1 MNTATTSVVHV
12 GEITDALLMKYATL
26 VYDRTGIRISPQKKT
41 LLSNRLKRRLKGT
54 GIESFERYFDHL
66 RKLKPDDAEWDFF
79 LQEITTHET
88 YMFRDEAQ
96 WEWFRNVFL
105 AERIAEARRGGPS
118 SLRIWSAASS
128 TGDEAMTI
136 ASCIAATLPNL
147 SAWTVRIVGTDIGI
161 GAIEQAKAAVFGERA
176 MKLVPEDYQR
186 RYFTK
191 AAAGNIWQ
199 AKPILTDMVNF
210 KQHNLM
216 ETLREQ
222 KFDLVFLKN
231 VLIYF
236 DAASKGIV
244 LKHIRD
250 AIAPGGLLV
259 AGAAEGVSELL
270 KDFERVQPWLFRRP
284 MTSKG

>member
-1 MNTATTSVVHV
+1 MNSATTPAVPA
-12 GEITDALLMKYATL
+12 GEISDALLTKYAVL
-26 VYDRTGIRISPQKKT
+26 VYERTGIRISPQKKT

-66 RKLKPDDAEWDFF
+66 RKLKPDDPEWDQF

-88 YMFRDEAQ
+88 YLFRDEAQ
-96 WEWFRNVFL
+96 WEWLRNVHL
-105 AERIAEARRGGPS
+105 PERIAQARAGGPA
-118 SLRIWSAASS
+118 SLRIWSAACS

-147 SAWTVRIVGTDIGI
+147 SGWTVRIVGTDIGI

-176 MKLVPEDYQR
+176 MKLVPDDYKR
-186 RYFTK
+186 RFFTK
-191 AAAGNIWQ
+191 AASGNIWQ
-199 AKPILTDMVNF
+199 AKPVLTEMTQF
-210 KQHNLM
+210 TQHNLM
-216 ETLREQ
+216 EAPRGP

-236 DAASKGIV
+236 DAASKGVV
-244 LKHIRD
+244 LKHVRD
-250 AIAPGGLLV
+250 AIVPGGLLI
-259 AGAAEGVSELL
+259 AGAAEGVSDLL

-284 MTSKG
+284 TKTTG